1 MHPLVRALFGPWEF
15 RPEVLV
21 VLIPLTAIYLVGWVR
36 LRRQGATK
44 LANKWRLASYLV
56 GMGSLAVS
64 LMSPVDIL
72 GGQLFFMHM
81 IQHKVT
87 IMISAPL
94 ILLAAPF
101 PIGLWGLPLSV
112 RKSMTHLF
120 SDTSSVRPLL
130 ESVTQP
136 FIVWALFV
144 VVYIGWHDPNLYNL
158 ALRVGWVHDIQHITF
173 FTTALLFWWLVLG
186 AAPKLHAGMSPWIPI
201 IMLIGAI
208 PFNAI
213 TGFVIAN
220 SESIVYSYY
229 ESVPRIW
236 GISLLDDQATGGVI
250 MWVPGSEMLFQAA
263 GALLALMFIRDRR
276 KNRQAVPMADEIPDE
291 ALIAPGLEH
300 RAMQNKWREM
310 AQANWE
316 ARHSTGN

>member
-21 VLIPLTAIYLVGWVR
+21 ILIPLATIYLVGWIR

-44 LANKWRLASYLV
+44 LANRWRLASYV
-56 GMGSLAVS
+56 TGMGTLAIS
-64 LMSPVDIL
+64 LMSPIDIL

-81 IQHKVT
+81 IQHKVA

-94 ILLAAPF
+94 ILLGTPF
-101 PIGLWGLPLSV
+101 PIGLWGLPYTL
-112 RKSMTHLF
+112 RQSMIHLF
-120 SDTSSVRPLL
+120 SDASSVRPML
-130 ESVTQP
+130 ETVTQP
-136 FIVWALFV
+136 FIVWTVFV

-158 ALRVGWVHDIQHITF
+158 ALRVGWVHDLQHITF
-173 FTTALLFWWLVLG
+173 FGTALLFWWLVLG

-201 IMLIGAI
+201 IMLMGVI

-220 SESIVYSYY
+220 SEDIVYTYY

-263 GALLALMFIRDRR
+263 GALLALMFIRD
-276 KNRQAVPMADEIPDE
+276 KRQSRQEVRTVDEIADDD
-291 ALIAPGLEH
+291 LIAPGLEH
-300 RAMQNKWREM
+300 RALQNKWRE
-310 AQANWE
+310 AARTRLE
-316 ARHSTGN
+316 ARHSAVD